1 MFYLRENVLI
11 NRKSITFISC
21 FFILVFNYSFGNHA
35 FKKKI
40 KTVCSS
46 YRVSVDASSMDFD
59 NELFSLNLESNR
71 NNFEMVMLV
80 GFASAGQAVSHQINL
95 GLSNAYTP
103 NEITVRVNVPASKGE
118 TMVFEATCSSDI
130 AMELAAGTLDSS
142 DFMQKIDLQT
152 S

>member
-1 MFYLRENVLI
+1 MINKRSIAFICCLI
-11 NRKSITFISC
+11 
-21 FFILVFNYSFGNHA
+21 ILAMNYAFANYA

-46 YRVSVDASSMDFD
+46 YRVSVDASAMDFG
-59 NELFSLNLESNR
+59 NNLFSLTLESNR

-80 GFASAGQAVSHQINL
+80 GFASAGQAVSHQNSL
-95 GLSNAYTP
+95 GISNAYVP
-103 NEITVRVNVPASKGE
+103 KEISVRVNVPASKGE

-130 AMELAAGTLDSS
+130 AIELAAGTLDSS
-142 DFMQKIDLQT
+142 EFMQKIDLVT

>member
-1 MFYLRENVLI
+1 MI
-11 NRKSITFISC
+11 NKKFITFISC
-21 FFILVFNYSFGNHA
+21 FFILVFNYSFGNYA

-46 YRVSVDASSMDFD
+46 YRVTVDASSMDFD
-59 NELFSLNLESNR
+59 SDLFSLTLESNR

-80 GFASAGQAVSHQINL
+80 GFASAGQAVTHQNNL
-95 GLSNAYTP
+95 GLSNAYVP
-103 NEITVRVNVPASKGE
+103 KEITVRVNVPASKGE

-130 AMELAAGTLDSS
+130 AIDLAAGTLDSS
-142 DFMQKIDLQT
+142 EFMQKIDLVT

>member
-1 MFYLRENVLI
+1 MI
-11 NRKSITFISC
+11 NKRSIAFICCLS
-21 FFILVFNYSFGNHA
+21 ILAMNYAFANYA

-46 YRVSVDASSMDFD
+46 YRVSVDASAMDFG
-59 NELFSLNLESNR
+59 NNLFSLTLESNR

-80 GFASAGQAVSHQINL
+80 GFASAGQAVSHQNSL
-95 GLSNAYTP
+95 GLSNAYVP
-103 NEITVRVNVPASKGE
+103 KEISVRVNVPASKGE

-130 AMELAAGTLDSS
+130 AINLAAGTLDSS
-142 DFMQKIDLQT
+142 EFMQKIDLVT

>member
-1 MFYLRENVLI
+1 MAI
-11 NRKSITFISC
+11 NYAFA
-21 FFILVFNYSFGNHA
+21 NYA

-46 YRVSVDASSMDFD
+46 YRVSVDASAMDFG
-59 NELFSLNLESNR
+59 NNLFSLTLESNR

-80 GFASAGQAVSHQINL
+80 GFASAGQAVSHQNSL
-95 GLSNAYTP
+95 GLSNAYAP
-103 NEITVRVNVPASKGE
+103 KEISVRVNVPASKGE

-142 DFMQKIDLQT
+142 EFMQKIDLVT

>member
-1 MFYLRENVLI
+1 MI
-11 NRKSITFISC
+11 NKRSIAFICCLS
-21 FFILVFNYSFGNHA
+21 ILAMNYAFANYA

-46 YRVSVDASSMDFD
+46 YRVSVDASAMDFG
-59 NELFSLNLESNR
+59 NNLFSLTLESNR

-80 GFASAGQAVSHQINL
+80 GFASAGQAISHQNSL
-95 GLSNAYTP
+95 GSSNAYAP
-103 NEITVRVNVPASKGE
+103 KEISVRVNVPASKGE

-130 AMELAAGTLDSS
+130 AIELAAGTLDSS
-142 DFMQKIDLQT
+142 EFMQKIDLVT

>member
-1 MFYLRENVLI
+1 MINKRSIAFICCLLI
-11 NRKSITFISC
+11 
-21 FFILVFNYSFGNHA
+21 LAMNYAFANYA

-46 YRVSVDASSMDFD
+46 YRVSVDASAMDFG
-59 NELFSLNLESNR
+59 NNLFSLTLESNR

-80 GFASAGQAVSHQINL
+80 GFASAGQAVSHQNSL
-95 GLSNAYTP
+95 GLSNAYVP
-103 NEITVRVNVPASKGE
+103 KEISVRVNVPASKGE

-130 AMELAAGTLDSS
+130 AIELAAGTLDSS
-142 DFMQKIDLQT
+142 EFMQKIDLVT

>member
-1 MFYLRENVLI
+1 MI
-11 NRKSITFISC
+11 NKRHIALVCCLSI
-21 FFILVFNYSFGNHA
+21 LAFNYTFANYA

-46 YRVSVDASSMDFD
+46 YRVTVGASSMDFD
-59 NELFSLNLESNR
+59 SDLFSLTLESNR

-80 GFASAGQAVSHQINL
+80 GFASAGQAVTHQNNL
-95 GLSNAYTP
+95 GLSNAYVP
-103 NEITVRVNVPASKGE
+103 KEITVRVNVPASKGE

-130 AMELAAGTLDSS
+130 AIDLAAGTLDSS
-142 DFMQKIDLQT
+142 EFMQKIDLQT

>member
-1 MFYLRENVLI
+1 MI
-11 NRKSITFISC
+11 NKRSIAFICCLS
-21 FFILVFNYSFGNHA
+21 ILAINYAFANYA

-46 YRVSVDASSMDFD
+46 YRVSVDASAMDFG
-59 NELFSLNLESNR
+59 NNLFSLTLESNR

-80 GFASAGQAVSHQINL
+80 GFASAGQAVSHQNSL
-95 GLSNAYTP
+95 GLSNAYAP
-103 NEITVRVNVPASKGE
+103 KEISVRVNVPASKGE

-130 AMELAAGTLDSS
+130 AINLAAGTLDSS
-142 DFMQKIDLQT
+142 EFMQKIDLVT

>member
-1 MFYLRENVLI
+1 MERNSQKIVRYMAILAF
-11 NRKSITFISC
+11 TFTIAVN
-21 FFILVFNYSFGNHA
+21 FAFANYA

-40 KTVCSS
+40 KSVCSS
-46 YRVSVDASSMDFD
+46 YRVSVNASAMDFD
-59 NELFSLNLESNR
+59 SDLFSLTLESNR

-103 NEITVRVNVPASKGE
+103 NEITIRVNVPASKGE